1 MSRIWNRG
9 RVATGLVG
17 CLMILGA
24 CSGNPKGERAAA
36 GDSVSIGYGS
46 QGRDATTG
54 AVASVDAKDIG
65 EVRFAS
71 VADMIQARVPG
82 VEVIRRNG
90 EIRLRVRGL
99 TSVAGS
105 NEPLLVIDGM
115 LIGPGGTSQALAGI
129 NPNDVQRIDVL
140 KDAGSTAIYG
150 VRGSN
155 GVIVI
160 RTKR

>member
-1 MSRIWNRG
+1 MAKIGNG
-9 RVATGLVG
+9 MRVATRLTGW
-17 CLMILGA
+17 LMVLAA
-24 CSGNPKGERAAA
+24 CGGNPKGEAATP
-36 GDSVSIGYGS
+36 GDSVSIGYGA
-46 QGRDATTG
+46 QDRAATTG
-54 AVASVDAKDIG
+54 AVASVDADDIG

-82 VEVIRRNG
+82 VEVMRRNG

-115 LIGPGGTSQALAGI
+115 QVGPGGTSQALAAI